1 MIFPTDATLTFAMQ
15 SPSGR
20 QYTPAEIRD
29 RTELVLQG
37 RFARVLRAADVL
49 AA

>member
-1 MIFPTDATLTFAMQ
+1 MQ

-49 AA
+49 AAACRPAEMRERTP

>member
-1 MIFPTDATLTFAMQ
+1 MQ